1 MDSLEKYYLLG
12 IAIAALIG
20 APGLPEAANG
30 HFARSNDMHSKAMAF
45 AARSGSRS
53 FQTAPRINT
62 QGITL
67 HDARLLQQRQSVES
81 QADSRPVNPSTV
93 ASPGLATAVLI

>member
-20 APGLPEAANG
+20 APGLSEATNG

-45 AARSGSRS
+45 AARSGNRS
-53 FQTAPRINT
+53 FQTAPRIHS
-62 QGITL
+62 QAITL
-67 HDARLLQQRQSVES
+67 RDARLFQQRQSVES
-81 QADSRPVNPSTV
+81 QADHRPENPSTV
-93 ASPGLATAVLI
+93 VPAGLAAAVLI